1 METGEFIKTIAPY
14 VTAIAGLIGGV
25 YAASKTNSN
34 QLTATYFS
42 HMVEAYERFWDCFIH
57 FLYEPNDQT
66 RDQFSVAVYN
76 AALYA
81 SEASAEGIQDLYTT
95 AVSYTNGKIDMK
107 EMDKCAGALSEQLHH
122 EVLTFRGRINY

>member
-1 METGEFIKTIAPY
+1 MTTTELIKTVAPY
-14 VTAIAGLIGGV
+14 VTAIAGLLGGI

-81 SEASAEGIQDLYTT
+81 SEASAEGIQDLYRK
-95 AVSYTNGKIDMK
+95 AVAYTQRKIDMR
-107 EMDKCAGALSEQLHH
+107 EMDKYAGTLSEQLHR
-122 EVLTFRGRINY
+122 EVLTFRGRTNY

>member
-1 METGEFIKTIAPY
+1 MTTTELIKTVAPY
-14 VTAIAGLIGGV
+14 VTAIAGLLGGI

-81 SEASAEGIQDLYTT
+81 SEASAEGIQDLYRK
-95 AVSYTNGKIDMK
+95 AVAYTQRKIDMR
-107 EMDKCAGALSEQLHH
+107 EMDKYAGALSEQLHR
-122 EVLTFRGRINY
+122 EVLTFRGRANY